1 MKKELITQMDPKSPI
16 SEVFRTLRANI
27 QFMNTKRSSRLILV
41 TSTVPGEGKSW
52 ISSNLAVTFAQAGK
66 TVLLIDSDM
75 RKGRQYVI
83 FDVPPKP
90 GLSNYLSGIGMED
103 TENVNDIE
111 NYIQETEID
120 NLYVMPAG
128 DIPPNPSELLISAK
142 MNRLLKELSEKCD
155 IVIID
160 GTPCELVTDSMV
172 LTRMVDST
180 IVVTAY
186 KQTKKDSLRKIVNN
200 IKDVGGKNIGVVFN
214 KIPISSKKYDETYYY
229 GSCNKKHKSNSN
241 YEHNT
246 EFLDT
251 TLSKEK
257 EEKIQEQLNEIKNNK
272 QVLNKTTK
280 KTLDTEKIAENKKIN
295 NVKNSEIDED
305 ERIKD
310 NKEIG
315 TKINKT
321 NINNRNRKSDVEKMD
336 LEERKPNIKIEIEN
350 KREMT
355 SERDEEI
362 LKRVSEFMEK
372 QQREKGK

>member
-27 QFMNTKRSSRLILV
+27 QFMNTKRSSRLILI

-90 GLSNYLSGIGMED
+90 GLSNYLSGIGMEE
-103 TENVNDIE
+103 TENINDIE

-186 KQTKKDSLRKIVNN
+186 KQTKKDSLRKIVDNL
-200 IKDVGGKNIGVVFN
+200 KDVGGRNIGIVFN

-229 GSCNKKHKSNSN
+229 GSSNKKRKSNSN

-246 EFLDT
+246 EFIDT

-257 EEKIQEQLNEIKNNK
+257 EEKIEEQLNEIKNKK
-272 QVLNKTTK
+272 QVFNKTVK

-295 NVKNSEIDED
+295 NERISEINADENFNGKNEVSTKSIEANTNRGNKNNIEKLNSEG
-305 ERIKD
+305 K
-310 NKEIG
+310 
-315 TKINKT
+315 
-321 NINNRNRKSDVEKMD
+321 
-336 LEERKPNIKIEIEN
+336 KPNIKIEIEN
-350 KREMT
+350 KNRIT
-355 SERDEEI
+355 SERDQEI

>member
-27 QFMNTKRSSRLILV
+27 QFMNTKRSSRLILI

-90 GLSNYLSGIGMED
+90 GLSNYLSGIGMEE
-103 TENVNDIE
+103 TENINDIE

-186 KQTKKDSLRKIVNN
+186 KQTKKDSLRKIVDNL
-200 IKDVGGKNIGVVFN
+200 KDVGGRNIGIVFN

-229 GSCNKKHKSNSN
+229 GSSNKKRKSNSN

-246 EFLDT
+246 SFIDT

-257 EEKIQEQLNEIKNNK
+257 EEKIEEQLNEIKNKK
-272 QVLNKTTK
+272 QVFNKTVK

-295 NVKNSEIDED
+295 NERISEINADENFNGKNEVSTKSIEANTNRGNKNNIEKLNSEG
-305 ERIKD
+305 K
-310 NKEIG
+310 
-315 TKINKT
+315 
-321 NINNRNRKSDVEKMD
+321 
-336 LEERKPNIKIEIEN
+336 KPNIKIEIEN
-350 KREMT
+350 KNRIT
-355 SERDEEI
+355 SERDQEI